1 LKQWRPAVYDGPRHQ
16 QIPLLERQTIDTV
29 IPPCHF
35 IHTCSK
41 DRLSQYSLT
50 SKGIDLFYSA
60 SHCNV
65 AELYFRYLQVISSAG
80 RSNNLGFGSYRW
92 KIFVQWQNDKT
103 FGKAFIREQCL

>member
-41 DRLSQYSLT
+41 DRLSQYSLHQRELIC
-50 SKGIDLFYSA
+50 SYSA

-80 RSNNLGFGSYRW
+80 RSNLGFGSYRW
-92 KIFVQWQNDKT
+92 KILSNDKW
-103 FGKAFIREQCL
+103 